1 MKKFM
6 HTIFSTKKVDKII
19 SAYDSLYPEEKEFVL
34 EDISIKN
41 RLLEIN
47 NLALITYLLIDQK
60 QSIKKDY
67 ISHIEIES
75 EHDKTLIDFLSSKEN
90 TLFPTDKLILLSDK
104 TEKYLLFKLLQKY
117 PQEMLKT
124 IILNVDSQDIKDL
137 SYILYEKKEN
147 RLQLSNNTIN
157 AVSPFVLERSLRRR
171 KRKKKKTTLSFEEFM
186 LIDEEKKNI
195 ILEASNIP
203 SLEEQLSTLIEAG
216 MHSEGVI
223 SEYISRINQRV
234 NYLNT
239 IYLRIAIKNSN
250 NPQEQLNKL
259 LKEYYGINTD
269 IDPFYLDTLSELLL
283 KPTIPTAEIL
293 NLLKQDPYVFFNY
306 LLTNEE
312 DHSLE
317 LLNKTTTIEQFI
329 KEKRLNI

>member
-104 TEKYLLFKLLQKY
+104 TEKYLLFKLW
-117 PQEMLKT
+117 
-124 IILNVDSQDIKDL
+124 
-137 SYILYEKKEN
+137 
-147 RLQLSNNTIN
+147 
-157 AVSPFVLERSLRRR
+157 
-171 KRKKKKTTLSFEEFM
+171 
-186 LIDEEKKNI
+186 
-195 ILEASNIP
+195 
-203 SLEEQLSTLIEAG
+203 
-216 MHSEGVI
+216 
-223 SEYISRINQRV
+223 
-234 NYLNT
+234 
-239 IYLRIAIKNSN
+239 
-250 NPQEQLNKL
+250 
-259 LKEYYGINTD
+259 
-269 IDPFYLDTLSELLL
+269 
-283 KPTIPTAEIL
+283 
-293 NLLKQDPYVFFNY
+293 
-306 LLTNEE
+306 
-312 DHSLE
+312 
-317 LLNKTTTIEQFI
+317 
-329 KEKRLNI
+329 